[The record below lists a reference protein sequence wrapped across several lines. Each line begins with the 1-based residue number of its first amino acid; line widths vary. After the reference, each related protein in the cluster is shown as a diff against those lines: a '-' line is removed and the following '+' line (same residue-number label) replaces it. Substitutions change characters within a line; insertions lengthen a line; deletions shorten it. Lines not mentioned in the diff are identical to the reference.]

1 MSRTKKKYC
10 NLKNLKKKNKLN
22 KILLF
27 FLNTFSF
34 IILIYIDFLRISI
47 YEKFFIKILI
57 IN

>member
-10 NLKNLKKKNKLN
+10 NLINLKKKNKLN

-34 IILIYIDFLRISI
+34 TILIYIYFLRISI
-47 YEKFFIKILI
+47 YEKFFIKIII